1 MLKLPL
7 HGGACWKRVPAVT
20 LCPLASGTL
29 EIEKPM
35 NFHHVLALSCL
46 GFGLCT
52 VACGANNGKLFDEVL
67 APAGDDPGTQD
78 VSGSSSNDGS
88 GSPVVTPPEEEA
100 PPGDLGS
107 ELGSEQPLPVRRD
120 PPAPPEEPT
129 PEPEPTPSAPT
140 VVSVS
145 PADGASGVEG
155 DTPIVIRFSEPMD
168 RASTEAA
175 YQSEGAPSTAVTF
188 SWSDDSTELTVNLDA
203 PLDYSSGSDPA
214 LVEARRINYFVSA
227 SAAASD
233 GRTLAQPYE
242 FSFSLLRQIAV
253 SVFAVQDRAFS
264 GNFRSDDSYG
274 AGNCAEDAINMCVG
288 DVRVA
293 RQNEQYKGFISFE
306 LSNFP
311 ASITALSA
319 TLSLEV
325 TAMSGNPFGGLGP
338 LLLEHARF
346 EAIGLDA
353 FDADPLQV
361 LGPIATDADPG
372 AQLSA
377 DVSSA
382 VLEDLG
388 SSAGSD
394 LALSQYRLGFQDVTD
409 SDATSDAILSA
420 WDTQILD
427 ITYLIP

>member
-1 MLKLPL
+1 M
-7 HGGACWKRVPAVT
+7 
-20 LCPLASGTL
+20 
-29 EIEKPM
+29 EKPM

-52 VACGANNGKLFDEVL
+52 LSCGANNGTLFNDVLTPVGDESG
-67 APAGDDPGTQD
+67 APERG
-78 VSGSSSNDGS
+78 GS
-88 GSPVVTPPEEEA
+88 GPTDEGSEPPATTPSDPSPPA
-100 PPGDLGS
+100 DFGN
-107 ELGSEQPLPVRRD
+107 ELGSQFPLPVRRD
-120 PPAPPEEPT
+120 PPSPAESEPV
-129 PEPEPTPSAPT
+129 PSGPT

-145 PADGASGVEG
+145 PEDGASGVEN
-155 DTPIVIRFSEPMD
+155 DTTIVLRFSEPMD

-175 YQSEGAPSTAVTF
+175 YQSESAPSTAVTF
-188 SWSDDSTELTVNLDA
+188 SWNDDSTELSITLDA
-203 PLDYSSGSDPA
+203 PLEYGSGSDPA

-233 GRTLAQPYE
+233 GRTLARPYE
-242 FSFSLLRQIAV
+242 FSFSLLRQISL

-311 ASITALSA
+311 ESITALSA

-325 TAMSGNPFGGLGP
+325 TAMSGNPFAGLGP
-338 LLLEHARF
+338 LMLEHARF
-346 EAIGLDA
+346 EAIGPLA
-353 FDADPLQV
+353 FDADPLEV
-361 LGPIATDADPG
+361 LGPIALDADPG
-372 AQLSA
+372 TQLSA
-377 DVSSA
+377 DVSVA
-382 VLEDLG
+382 VLEDLRSG
-388 SSAGSD
+388 AGSD
-394 LALSQYRLGFQDVTD
+394 LASSQYRLGFQDVTD
-409 SDATSDAILSA
+409 DDAASDAILSA